1 MTLSSLTRTLAVC
14 SLLTGFYAAHH
25 AVTGEAVEREPQALH
40 PSSLVGKVGPKKDA
54 PEPHMLPASWT
65 AATPYPRGI
74 VRYAFADTG
83 ESFYVIG
90 GVSNGTRIDEVR
102 RYDVSTNTWTLRAP
116 LPFVTEA
123 PSAALFNNKI
133 YVAEG
138 DTGNKF
144 GIYDIAT
151 NTWSLG
157 PVVPGTTNRYGSAA
171 GAFNNK
177 VYVVGGSSTISNNV
191 QVYDI
196 VAGTWSPGNP
206 APAAYLLGGYTT
218 VGRHLY
224 VIGGF
229 TAAATTNSNAM
240 MRLDMMTG
248 VWASGPAFTPLR
260 GDFALASIGNKLVA
274 IGGDANGGSFFEST
288 TAVDEYLISRFPGG
302 TWRPSP
308 NTLFSQ
314 RQGNQAGFASTGRS
328 GGEIWSTGGL
338 DGATFAFKADH
349 LYRPEMPPVFDFDAD
364 GLADLAVFRPT
375 TGFWHVLRSQLGLSS
390 TAFGTSTDRVAS
402 ADFDGD
408 GKTDIAVFRPA
419 DGFWHRINSSNG
431 SITSV
436 PFGSSND
443 LPVPADYDGDGKADV
458 AVFRPSDGFWFRI
471 NSADGSIT
479 SIQFG
484 MFGDRPTVAD
494 FDGDRKSDIGVY
506 RPSAGAWFRLNSSNN
521 QVVATFFGSSAD
533 LPTPADYDGDGRAD
547 ISLFRPSDST
557 WYRLNSNNNA
567 FFAFPFGMSGDKPVP
582 ADFDGDGK
590 ADLAVFRP
598 SDGVWYRFQS
608 TTSTLAATQFG
619 LAGDVPIPG
628 AFIY

>member
-1 MTLSSLTRTLAVC
+1 MTLLSLTRTLATC
-14 SLLTGFYAAHH
+14 TLLTAVYTSNHAAK
-25 AVTGEAVEREPQALH
+25 GETFEDQPQALH
-40 PSSLVGKVGPKKDA
+40 PSSLVGKVGRDGPA
-54 PEPHMLPASWT
+54 PQMLPGSWT
-65 AATPYPRGI
+65 AAAPYPRTI
-74 VRYAFADTG
+74 CRYAFADAG

-90 GVSNGTRIDEVR
+90 GVSNGTRIAEVR
-102 RYDVSTNTWTLRAP
+102 RYDVSTDTWTLRAP
-116 LPFVTEA
+116 VLFTSEGA
-123 PSAALFNNKI
+123 AAALFNNKI

-151 NTWSLG
+151 NAWSLG
-157 PVVPGTTNRYGSAA
+157 PVVPGPTNRYGAA
-171 GAFNNK
+171 VGAFNNK
-177 VYVVGGSSTISNNV
+177 VYVVGGSTSGSTDV

-206 APAAYLLGGYTT
+206 APTAFFLAGYTT

-224 VIGGF
+224 VVGGF
-229 TAAATTNSNAM
+229 TGAVTNSTAM

-248 VWASGPAFTPLR
+248 VWASGPAFTPQR

-274 IGGDANGGSFFEST
+274 IGGDTNGGGFFDST
-288 TAVDEYLISRFPGG
+288 TAVDEYFISRFPGG
-302 TWRPSP
+302 TWKSSP
-308 NTLFSQ
+308 NTLFSP
-314 RQGNQAGFASTGRS
+314 RQANQAGYASTGRS
-328 GGEIWSTGGL
+328 GGEIWSTGGIE
-338 DGATFAFKADH
+338 GSTFVFKADH
-349 LYRPEMPPVFDFDAD
+349 LYRPEAPPVFDFDAD

-375 TGFWHVLRSQLGLSS
+375 TGFWHLLRSQLGLSS
-390 TAFGTSTDRVAS
+390 LAFGASTDRVAS

-408 GKTDIAVFRPA
+408 GKTDIAVFRA
-419 DGFWHRINSSNG
+419 SDGFWHRINSSTG
-431 SITSV
+431 LVTSL
-436 PFGSSND
+436 PFGSSGD
-443 LPVPADYDGDGKADV
+443 LPVPADYDGDGKADI

-484 MFGDRPTVAD
+484 AFGDRPTVAD
-494 FDGDRKSDIGVY
+494 FDGDRKSDIAVY
-506 RPSAGAWFRLNSSNN
+506 RPSIGAWFRLNSSNN
-521 QVVATFFGSSAD
+521 QVVATFFGGSAD

-567 FFAFPFGMSGDKPVP
+567 FVAFPFGMSGDRPVA

-598 SDGVWYRFQS
+598 SDGVWYRLQS
-608 TTSTLAATQFG
+608 TTNTLAATQFG
-619 LAGDVPIPG
+619 AAGDVAIPG